1 MRTRNFDVSTRGSW
15 LRNSCFPQPKCF
27 QPMAEHQGFSQGVTG
42 MNRPAILSAI
52 LLSAFGVAA
61 HTQAPVQTATATKE
75 PTAAVLAI
83 NALNAMGPSVALNDI
98 TLSAQVIRTVGSRSE
113 SGAAILE
120 ATSSGQTSL
129 TYSLG
134 HQQRTEI
141 VNPSSDPRGVW
152 TDADG
157 AWHSMATHNT
167 WTPTAWFAPALVL
180 KAALDDPQL
189 VLENLGPMK
198 LNDAAVVHLRSSRTL
213 PSTSG
218 GPATLAMIRRLSA
231 VDIYLDATSN
241 LPVELDFDLHPN
253 SNAGVDIPVA
263 VRFSDW
269 RQSAGAMLPFHI
281 QKFLNGSLLD
291 DISVSSIDLNRGL
304 SPSSF
309 TVPATSGG
317 AQ

>member
-1 MRTRNFDVSTRGSW
+1 MRTT
-15 LRNSCFPQPKCF
+15 
-27 QPMAEHQGFSQGVTG
+27 
-42 MNRPAILSAI
+42 NRAILTIALSVCIPGFAFAQPSAT
-52 LLSAFGVAA
+52 S
-61 HTQAPVQTATATKE
+61 TKD
-75 PTAAVLAI
+75 PAAVKLAM
-83 NALNAMGPSVALNDI
+83 NSLKAMMPSVALSDI
-98 TLSAQVIRTVGSRSE
+98 TLSAQVIRTAGSASE
-113 SGAAILE
+113 SGAATLD
-120 ATSSGQTSL
+120 ALDNGDASL

-134 HQQRTEI
+134 GEQHAEI

-152 TDADG
+152 ADADG
-157 AWHSMATHNT
+157 AWHPMAIHNT
-167 WTPTAWFAPALVL
+167 WAPTAWFAPALVL

-189 VLENLGPMK
+189 ALENLGPTK

-231 VDIYLDATSN
+231 ADIYLDATSN
-241 LPVELDFDLHPN
+241 LPVELDFNLPPN

-291 DISVSSIDLNRGL
+291 DISVSSVDVNRGL
-304 SPSSF
+304 SSSSF
-309 TVPATSGG
+309 TVPPTSGG